1 MLSAVVAA
9 AVGVVC
15 KPDPTPK
22 PSLGEGAYRMRPECG
37 RYFTRL

>member
-22 PSLGEGAYRMRPECG
+22 TSRG
-37 RYFTRL
+37 RGLSHATKVCNS